1 MYGFWFQGK
10 KYEIEIGHFVCDAPA
25 RAFLLNVKSHSGF
38 YCCTKCTQKGEYFQR
53 RITFPDTSAEQ
64 RSDQSFK
71 NRTQPEHHTKMNP
84 LILESVGVGLNGL
97 KLSHMMMLKSLYM
110 KILNFSLGMMKLLQ
124 NFLGLIPTTM

>member
-84 LILESVGVGLNGL
+84 LILESVGVGCVSQFPLDYMHVVCLGVTKHIL
-97 KLSHMMMLKSLYM
+97 KIWTK
-110 KILNFSLGMMKLLQ
+110 KRGNCIV
-124 NFLGLIPTTM
+124 